1 MEAGTAAVI
10 TETSATATVLPAAAR
25 EAAITTKT
33 AVVADMGQM
42 KGRTATATK
51 AADMAATAA
60 VPASGRIKKLE
71 QGVVMEDPLHSTH

>member
-1 MEAGTAAVI
+1 
-10 TETSATATVLPAAAR
+10 
-25 EAAITTKT
+25 
-33 AVVADMGQM
+33 MGQM

-51 AADMAATAA
+51 VADMAATAA